1 MMKPIPGVAILLCL
15 LLIGGSASGSDH
27 EETVPYYRSGAFNAP
42 ILVGWEDQSSD
53 QIAQFQLAEAQ
64 ATIRTALVTADDGLA
79 AAQADLGDLLGQD
92 IRQPLYNDKVNLA
105 DGTWHVLVFDIDEA
119 TTASVMTRRSDG
131 GFIVISFVERD
142 PARRT
147 ALLTIAQADDNL
159 TDASPEI
166 ASAAMAIA
174 DVDMTYLAPVGIV
187 ALLSGEWIIYAS
199 DNVTAMGMVF
209 GNDSYIALQM
219 GEPGDLATLADAYN
233 RALVGFFITPDNTR
247 FLALGLAVT
256 LVILATLV
264 FSFSWRSRNLRQ
276 EMALLQ
282 QLAQANH

>member
-147 ALLTIAQADDNL
+147 ALLTIAQADEARDGA
-159 TDASPEI
+159 DPEI
-166 ASAAMAIA
+166 ALAAM
-174 DVDMTYLAPVGIV
+174 T
-187 ALLSGEWIIYAS
+187 LSGSDLAELGDPEVIDMAS
-199 DNVTAMGMVF
+199 GTWRVFRGLELVATGMVF
-209 GNDSYIALQM
+209 GNDSYIALQT

-233 RALVGFFITPDNTR
+233 RALLGFFITPDNTR

-256 LVILATLV
+256 LVVLATLV

-282 QLAQANH
+282 QLAQAND